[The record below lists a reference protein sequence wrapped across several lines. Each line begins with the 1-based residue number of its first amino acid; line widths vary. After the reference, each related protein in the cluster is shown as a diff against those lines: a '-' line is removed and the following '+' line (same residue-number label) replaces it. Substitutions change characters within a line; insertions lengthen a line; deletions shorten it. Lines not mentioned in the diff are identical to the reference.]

1 MACILRVTGERFSP
15 EECLAQVQ
23 LKAYLVWRKGE
34 PRSRL
39 RAGSRRPEHSGF
51 AVTVSDADGDCV
63 PVQIKE
69 AQAFCEAHSA
79 DLHRIATFPGVEEAM
94 LDFAWWFPVGEDR
107 PAGQFNYFT
116 PQLVA
121 LCGQLGLGIMVTVYA
136 SEHEDDNSRTSQPTW
151 PSSAPRPKD

>member
-1 MACILRVTGERFSP
+1 MACILRVTGEHFSP

-23 LKAYLVWRKGE
+23 LKAYLVWHKGE

-39 RAGSRRPEHSGF
+39 RADSPRPEHSGF
-51 AVTVSDADGDCV
+51 AVSISDADGDCV
-63 PVQIKE
+63 PLQIQE
-69 AQAFCEAHSA
+69 AQAFCEANSA

-121 LCGQLGLGIMVTVYA
+121 LCGQLGLGIMLTVYGKTF
-136 SEHEDDNSRTSQPTW
+136 EDGNHTTCQST
-151 PSSAPRPKD
+151 